1 MIITFGFYIL
11 VRILISITVVEFQ
24 RKKNSF
30 PQTLETLRLKLSL
43 IILPQKAIRGL
54 QLAVSR
60 YPSAHI

>member
-1 MIITFGFYIL
+1 M

-24 RKKNSF
+24 TKKKRF
-30 PQTLETLRLKLSL
+30 HTLETLRSKLGH

-54 QLAVSR
+54 RLAVSR

>member
-1 MIITFGFYIL
+1 M

-24 RKKNSF
+24 TKKKKRF
-30 PQTLETLRLKLSL
+30 HTLETLRSKLGH

-54 QLAVSR
+54 RLAVSR